1 MVDLPFGP
9 RWNKSLLRITI
20 TLNIA
25 GTMADCSERREQ
37 VLARSPCAE
46 ARQCGCGHVHLTI
59 GPLTLRLDSASF
71 RALCLTLMDA
81 LEEMQR
87 REGEAVPSARA

>member
-1 MVDLPFGP
+1 MP
-9 RWNKSLLRITI
+9 
-20 TLNIA
+20 
-25 GTMADCSERREQ
+25 DCNERRDQ

-46 ARQCGCGHVHLTI
+46 ARQCGCGHVHLTV
-59 GPLTLRLDSASF
+59 GPLTVRLDAAYF

-87 REGEAVPSARA
+87 REREGLPAARA

>member
-1 MVDLPFGP
+1 
-9 RWNKSLLRITI
+9 
-20 TLNIA
+20 
-25 GTMADCSERREQ
+25 MADCSERREQ

-46 ARQCGCGHVHLTI
+46 ARECGCGHVHLTI
-59 GPLTLRLDSASF
+59 GPLTLRLDGAYF

-87 REGEAVPSARA
+87 REGEAVPRARA